1 MKNARL
7 LILVLLVPPLDII
20 RTSWMNVKNATQT
33 VKAVKPAINLS
44 ANQEAN
50 VFNVKHSSTYSR
62 VISHV

>member
-1 MKNARL
+1 
-7 LILVLLVPPLDII
+7 
-20 RTSWMNVKNATQT
+20 MNVKNATQT